1 MQREAM
7 GYWSR
12 RRIGI
17 STTREAMMGRHGTQS
32 QSEMVDAAAQRHGR
46 RHEAPIDIATL
57 IAEEI
62 GPRPPMSLGEAKTAA
77 LLDARLR
84 RVGMRLSAESY
95 RAPRLPG
102 YDSIIVGILALIGV
116 ASFYWM
122 PLPAIALF
130 AACLGTALLMLAHG
144 DGPLLARRAPSQ
156 NVVATRAVGELPRW
170 RLVLLAPLCSPP
182 ATGRLIVAL
191 GRGLPGRIT
200 RVAAAAILLALGI
213 AAALLP
219 GLEVRAWLWYLQA
232 LPAATLLLLGIAALA
247 VQFAPATP
255 GAISYAGAL
264 ATLIG
269 SAAVLPDLANTE
281 LWVVGVGAADSRAGI
296 NDLLRRYPFDSEQTL
311 FVGLDGIGAGTL
323 CYLAAEGTW
332 RPRLADALL
341 LRLAA
346 RVVDGG
352 QAAATPCAYRGAP
365 TLAGE
370 LRRRGLRAMTIA
382 SLDTG
387 RRVPR
392 QYERDD
398 TIAAVD
404 PAHLDAAVRLVVALA
419 RALDAEPDA
428 RPGA

>member
-1 MQREAM
+1 
-7 GYWSR
+7 
-12 RRIGI
+12 
-17 STTREAMMGRHGTQS
+17 MGRHGTRSQQS
-32 QSEMVDAAAQRHGR
+32 DTVDADTRRHGR

-95 RAPRLPG
+95 HAPRLPG
-102 YDSIIVGILALIGV
+102 YDSITVGILALIGV
-116 ASFYWM
+116 ASFFWM

-130 AACLGTALLMLAHG
+130 AACFGTALLMLVYG

-156 NVVATRAVGELPRW
+156 NVVATRAAGELQRW

-182 ATGRLIVAL
+182 AAGRLMAAF
-191 GRGLPGRIT
+191 GHSLPGRIL

-219 GLEVRAWLWYLQA
+219 GSEARVWLWYLQA
-232 LPAATLLLLGIAALA
+232 LPTTALLLLGVAALA

-255 GAISYAGAL
+255 GAINYAGAL

-269 SAAVLPDLANTE
+269 SAAALQDLANTE
-281 LWVVGVGAADSRAGI
+281 LWIVGVGAADSRAGI
-296 NDLLRRYPFDSEQTL
+296 NDLLRRYPFDPVQTL

-332 RPRLADALL
+332 RLRLADALL

-352 QAAATPCAYRGAP
+352 QATAAPRAYRGGP
-365 TLAGE
+365 TLAGV
-370 LRRRGLRAMTIA
+370 LRHRGLRAMTIA
-382 SLDTG
+382 SLDAG
-387 RRVPR
+387 QHVPR
-392 QYERDD
+392 KYDRDD
-398 TIAAVD
+398 TIAAID
-404 PAHLDAAVRLVVALA
+404 PVHLDTAVRLVVALA
-419 RALDAEPDA
+419 RALDAEP
-428 RPGA
+428 RT